1 MEIWKYY
8 GRTDRGRRYIE
19 MLAHLR
25 IPYFSVFCF
34 REHPYWEIVMLLLVQ
49 WKRFCRNSNIN
60 LVLTQIHTTR
70 ARPARKDLSSQLFC
84 CVAPVVLKSGFG
96 VRGSEEGCAKRGD
109 KVNPAQFDGANKKLS
124 SKTLA
129 LCRTWSW
136 SLILEQ
142 RLRDRLIM
150 KGLEGK

>member
-1 MEIWKYY
+1 
-8 GRTDRGRRYIE
+8 
-19 MLAHLR
+19 
-25 IPYFSVFCF
+25 
-34 REHPYWEIVMLLLVQ
+34 MLLLVQ
-49 WKRFCRNSNIN
+49 GKRFCRNSNIN

-109 KVNPAQFDGANKKLS
+109 KVDPAQFDGANKKLL

-129 LCRTWSW
+129 LCRT
-136 SLILEQ
+136 
-142 RLRDRLIM
+142 
-150 KGLEGK
+150 